1 MEEFA
6 RMIYEQWAKAQMD
19 RDLYFDKGSDLMN
32 RLEKILSRDL
42 SDEIYETFC
51 DFKIQLFHNRRFHL
65 L

>member
-32 RLEKILSRDL
+32 RLGFRP
-42 SDEIYETFC
+42 YEQTGK
-51 DFKIQLFHNRRFHL
+51 DFIP
-65 L
+65 